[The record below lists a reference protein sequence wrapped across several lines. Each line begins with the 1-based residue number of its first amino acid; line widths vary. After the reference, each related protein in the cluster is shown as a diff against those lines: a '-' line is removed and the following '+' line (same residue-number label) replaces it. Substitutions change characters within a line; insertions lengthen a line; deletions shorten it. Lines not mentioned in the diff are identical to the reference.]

1 MAEDGTDNGSAVI
14 LNGIQAGLF
23 DRWKN
28 LLDRNDFEAYFLD
41 VRSSI
46 RNPTINAT
54 SINILRPFYF
64 VEKIYGLYKQPEFS
78 GPYKAIFVLIGNDL
92 LLRDVLSAF
101 NFDFFMAGELLLES
115 GIRLERTGRSEGII
129 ELLSGTYDQA
139 ANDGD
144 KIVHAARLCLCELFS
159 GEAENARIAFIKRC
173 MDLNMLKLYEEYG
186 GIPMKEFSIIFRSIL
201 PSLDE
206 VLGILTQHCF
216 DEELFFLREIYI
228 RKSNFLLVTA
238 VLWHIYGHQTSFL
251 GLYEKWVKLFHKA
264 IEKDL
269 SELVFYMVWP
279 ISHIYGN
286 LSQTQTE
293 WKRLNDDVYRPLSG
307 YISGRVAQ
315 ACDIKPVEKHIASA
329 NDKIKIGFVYARMV
343 LNSPFKVLYSLLKGL
358 KEYGTA
364 SYELYVYDL
373 EYIDKTPSDPGAVRM
388 IEGLGVF
395 YRSNHKMI
403 DDSDKWLFYSHFDKC
418 VKLREAI
425 IDDGIDVLIGT
436 GGWEQNVFLFAT
448 RSAPVQVYWSHG
460 NYVYDVDG
468 IDYRIMHSMKASIVA
483 SELKEGH
490 EFHLFPA
497 AMDKQF
503 YIPEVDMNKM
513 KEIRSRY
520 PKEALILGF
529 IGRMIKMESDEYL
542 EAVAAIMKQNANTI
556 FLACGPG
563 GRDAIQMKVKQ
574 FGLAD
579 RFFFEGFVDPHVYG
593 YVIDLFMDTF
603 PLGCGESLNEFCA
616 KGRAFVSL
624 QPEQVS
630 PEERKNYP
638 FCESSITFSNENYI
652 EVADHLLKDEEC
664 RKKIASIVGK
674 FAEGLFINSHNQ
686 ANMFLSIVR
695 NIGLPVVKVQ
705 VSADDD
711 NVLISGKQHR

>member
-1 MAEDGTDNGSAVI
+1 MAEASTNNGSTVT
-14 LNGIQAGLF
+14 LSGIQAGLF
-23 DRWKN
+23 DRWKD

-46 RNPTINAT
+46 RNPTINT
-54 SINILRPFYF
+54 PSINILRPFYF
-64 VEKIYGLYKQPEFS
+64 VERIYGLYKQPEFR

-115 GIRLERTGRSEGII
+115 GIRLERTGRYAGII
-129 ELLSGTYDQA
+129 ELLSGTCDQS

-159 GEAENARIAFIKRC
+159 GGKENAKTAFIKRC

-186 GIPMKEFSIIFRSIL
+186 GVPMKEFSIIFRSIL

-216 DEELFFLREIYI
+216 DGELFFLKDLYI
-228 RKSNFLLVTA
+228 RKSNFLFITA
-238 VLWHIYGHQTSFL
+238 VLWQIYGQETGFL
-251 GLYEKWVKLFHKA
+251 VLYEKWVKLFHKA

-269 SELVFYMVWP
+269 SELVFFMVWP

-286 LSQTQTE
+286 LSQTQAE
-293 WKRLNDDVYRPLSG
+293 WKKLNDDLYMPLSG
-307 YISGRVAQ
+307 YISGRVAP
-315 ACDIKPVEKHIASA
+315 AYDIKPLERNIASA
-329 NDKIKIGFVYARMV
+329 NDKIKIGFVYTRIVM
-343 LNSPFKVLYSLLKGL
+343 NSPFKVLYSLLKGL

-388 IEGLGVF
+388 IEDLGVF

-403 DDSDKWLFYSHFDKC
+403 DDADRWLYYSHFDKC
-418 VKLREAI
+418 MKLREAI
-425 IDDGIDVLIGT
+425 INDGIDVLIGT

-460 NYVYDVDG
+460 NYVYDVEG
-468 IDYRIMHSMKASIVA
+468 IDYRIMHAMNASQMMKES
-483 SELKEGH
+483 KEGY

-497 AMDKQF
+497 AMDKRF
-503 YIPEVDMNKM
+503 YLPEVDITLV
-513 KEIRSRY
+513 KEIRSRF
-520 PKEALILGF
+520 PKEAIILGF

-542 EAVAAIMKQNANTI
+542 ETVATIMRQNENTI

-563 GRDAIQMKVKQ
+563 GRDVIQMKVKQ
-574 FGLAD
+574 LGLAD

-593 YVIDLFMDTF
+593 YVVDLFLDTF
-603 PLGCGESLNEFCA
+603 PLHCGESLNEFCA

-652 EVADHLLKDEEC
+652 EVADYLLKNEEC
-664 RKKIASIVGK
+664 RKKIASLTGK
-674 FAEGLFINSHNQ
+674 FAEDRFMNSRDQ
-686 ANMFLSIVR
+686 ANMFLSMMR
-695 NIGLPVVKVQ
+695 TIGLPDVKVQ
-705 VSADDD
+705 VSADCD
-711 NVLISGKQHR
+711 NVLISGKQHV